1 MKNPTSSQHN
11 NLEASW
17 SLQNKWWMCSAADRE
32 PGPGGQEVEKFS
44 YFIPN
49 VILKSESFTWKME
62 FSACSWGLNGKC
74 NFVFLQKHNI
84 WLSTIK
90 QCNISFI
97 VFLENVCIIQCTV
110 FYALLHHL
118 WISTRVRTVT
128 SNINVQFKDMG
139 FRLRYRKLR
148 RRLTVWYIWYP

>member
-1 MKNPTSSQHN
+1 MKNTTSSQHN

-97 VFLENVCIIQCTV
+97 VFSENVCIQCCTV
-110 FYALLHHL
+110 AVFYVLSHHL
-118 WISTRVRTVT
+118 WISTREQWHQCLKTWALGY
-128 SNINVQFKDMG
+128 N
-139 FRLRYRKLR
+139 RKLWKWS
-148 RRLTVWYIWYP
+148 LAC